1 MFFNLA
7 WRNSKRSRNENLIYF
22 LTMVT
27 AVAAFYIVLSL
38 GAQDVIRFLS
48 SLESDAVE
56 RLLTNLL
63 PTVYVCAL
71 LFVFFLVVF
80 ANKYQLEC
88 RSRELGLYLMFGMT
102 KTRLFTQIM
111 TEGLITSLVALLGG
125 LICGGFLSEVISLA
139 TARLVGHG
147 VIAHQSSF
155 SLSAVFFTI
164 LGFLIIQCVALF
176 ILCGKLF
183 KKEVHQLLY
192 GEMGKKQHTGSTH
205 GSLLS
210 LVIGTAVL
218 LVAYWVVIEH
228 FMTGGGVML
237 LVAVLLGIVGTIL
250 FIRGIARLLSIV
262 AASNKRKATN
272 GLYVFTLRQLHEN
285 VVYKYISISVA
296 SILMMLTIM
305 FIANGSA
312 TIMSHGNELTRTSAV
327 YDFTVM
333 GEEQNVEQYLSDDQ
347 MRVYVANLNRMETG
361 NMKRPASGEMKSFV
375 DWSVLRKEIVQNLP
389 EGVIDP
395 ATQEAASYEFGS
407 HQPAA
412 LNLLGF
418 IDTGSVSPYM
428 LPVAWLANP
437 DYFINYVALIIFVSF
452 ATLAIPLAISIRK
465 RNKTDAIF
473 RRFLLEPDDTNEYLL
488 CEAVPA
494 VLRPYICELGQHL
507 RTQQEYINEQKITV
521 TDYQHYIENWVHEI
535 KKPLSLMTLLLDNR
549 KDEMSP
555 LVHTRML
562 YVRDHTRQ
570 DIEQILYFS
579 RLGATHKD
587 YFFEPLSIL
596 EICREAVEDNLT
608 LLEEAGFSVEY
619 TENDAQVISDK
630 KGLMFILGQ
639 IISNSVKYTG
649 NNPAPRLLFSIADSA
664 DNEQIS
670 LSMKD
675 NGTSIPLSDLPFV
688 FDKGFTGDTGSYLS
702 RSTGMGLYLVQ
713 KMATDLSITVELK
726 NNSCGGT
733 TVTLTFP
740 KVERPFGR

>member
-1 MFFNLA
+1 MKKL
-7 WRNSKRSRNENLIYF
+7 KIF
-22 LTMVT
+22 LT
-27 AVAAFYIVLSL
+27 YI
-38 GAQDVIRFLS
+38 S
-48 SLESDAVE
+48 SNRVWIITLACLD
-56 RLLTNLL
+56 
-63 PTVYVCAL
+63 
-71 LFVFFLVVF
+71 VFF
-80 ANKYQLEC
+80 
-88 RSRELGLYLMFGMT
+88 
-102 KTRLFTQIM
+102 I
-111 TEGLITSLVALLGG
+111 
-125 LICGGFLSEVISLA
+125 FL
-139 TARLVGHG
+139 
-147 VIAHQSSF
+147 
-155 SLSAVFFTI
+155 
-164 LGFLIIQCVALF
+164 
-176 ILCGKLF
+176 
-183 KKEVHQLLY
+183 
-192 GEMGKKQHTGSTH
+192 
-205 GSLLS
+205 
-210 LVIGTAVL
+210 
-218 LVAYWVVIEH
+218 
-228 FMTGGGVML
+228 
-237 LVAVLLGIVGTIL
+237 
-250 FIRGIARLLSIV
+250 
-262 AASNKRKATN
+262 
-272 GLYVFTLRQLHEN
+272 
-285 VVYKYISISVA
+285 
-296 SILMMLTIM
+296 
-305 FIANGSA
+305 
-312 TIMSHGNELTRTSAV
+312 
-327 YDFTVM
+327 
-333 GEEQNVEQYLSDDQ
+333 
-347 MRVYVANLNRMETG
+347 
-361 NMKRPASGEMKSFV
+361 
-375 DWSVLRKEIVQNLP
+375 
-389 EGVIDP
+389 
-395 ATQEAASYEFGS
+395 
-407 HQPAA
+407 
-412 LNLLGF
+412 
-418 IDTGSVSPYM
+418 
-428 LPVAWLANP
+428 AWLANP

-473 RRFLLEPDDTNEYLL
+473 RRFLLEP
-488 CEAVPA
+488 
-494 VLRPYICELGQHL
+494 LGQHL

-562 YVRDHTRQ
+562 YVRGHTRQ